1 MSAGADNPNSFIDNR
16 RRAPRRLIHQ
26 QVGLLVA
33 GEYTAAAVALEL
45 GEGGMMLQ
53 SPRPLEKGQN
63 VVVTFRIRGVLQ
75 GVVRASVV
83 YVLPA
88 ETLGDKEKYGL
99 QFENLDFD
107 VKRKI
112 RNFVASGATQAA
124 ASAIQTIGVKPA
136 A

>member
-1 MSAGADNPNSFIDNR
+1 MRTVDDNPKNLADNR
-16 RRAPRRLIHQ
+16 RRAPRRALNQRI
-26 QVGLLVA
+26 GLLVA

-45 GEGGMMLQ
+45 GEGGMLLQ
-53 SPRPLEKGQN
+53 SPLPLEKGQH

-83 YVLPA
+83 YVRPP
-88 ETLGDKEKYGL
+88 ETLADKEKYGL

-112 RNFVASGATQAA
+112 RNFVASGAKQAA
-124 ASAIQTIGVKPA
+124 VSAVRSLKNPA